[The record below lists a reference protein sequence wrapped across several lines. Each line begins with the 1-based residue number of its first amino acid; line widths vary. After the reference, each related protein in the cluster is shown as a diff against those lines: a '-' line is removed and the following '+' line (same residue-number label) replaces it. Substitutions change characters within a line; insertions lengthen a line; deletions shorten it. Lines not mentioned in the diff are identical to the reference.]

1 MPRITPLN
9 PQKRRKAY
17 IRFITLSLVLL
28 VAGGVYY
35 LLAARYNE
43 EDLYTSAEQ
52 LLRRGKHREA
62 TQVFEHLLSRYTNG
76 TYRQQALLDAAN
88 TYNFYLRNIPRAIE
102 LYKLIIDEKGITL
115 EGRLEARERLAEIYY
130 QDVGDLEQA
139 LSEYKSLRSGLMDSR
154 NRQKCSFQIAQIYLR
169 QNQLEKA
176 LQEYREVVNIKG
188 NTDFRE
194 KALLKIGNINLLLGK
209 YQEAETPLIEVTR
222 TAKSDDI
229 RHQANLGLVDI
240 WESTDK
246 YEKALE
252 TLEAMRGDAEFE
264 VFKQEEQKRIKEK
277 AGILK
282 KKSSSPWG
290 GKKKQTSGD

>member
-1 MPRITPLN
+1 MPRITPLD
-9 PQKRRKAY
+9 PQKRRKTI
-17 IRFITLSLVLL
+17 IRYITLGVVFLI
-28 VAGGVYY
+28 AGGVYY
-35 LLAARYNE
+35 LFAERYNE
-43 EDLYTSAEQ
+43 ENLYENAEQ
-52 LLRRGKHREA
+52 LLRQGKHREA
-62 TQVFEHLLSRYTNG
+62 VQVFEHLLSKHEKG
-76 TYRQQALLDAAN
+76 KYRSQALVDAAN
-88 TYNFYLRNIPRAIE
+88 SYNFYLRNIPRAIE
-102 LYKLIIDEKGITL
+102 LYKLIIDEKGMTQ
-115 EGRLEARERLAEIYY
+115 EKRVEAQERLAEMYFL
-130 QDVGDLEQA
+130 DVEDLEQA
-139 LSEYKSLRSGLMDSR
+139 LAEYKALRNSVMDSAIQ
-154 NRQKCSFQIAQIYLR
+154 QKCSFQIAQIYLR